1 MGLAPAWV
9 AEGSG
14 APRFPRRAATS
25 SGTSL
30 KGVLRQAGHWAPC
43 EPSRLRS
50 LAPAVDKPASQ
61 CGGFAPGAR
70 VSTLSV
76 FSQRRVCVHACA
88 CAGDR
93 PSGPEAEERAPCTE
107 LLTSALPRAQHPIL
121 SIRPCHANGGSGS
134 WLAWRPWTQGT
145 LQAQQFCPNHG
156 KSTDKPS
163 PLSSSPSLPA
173 PSLVVSECWWPA
185 THRNHWSEDWTN
197 GRGFRA
203 PLVR

>member
-14 APRFPRRAATS
+14 APCFPRRAATS

-145 LQAQQFCPNHG
+145 LQAQQFTWFFSIYGGILELRRGIQAASCVGPG
-156 KSTDKPS
+156 KSN
-163 PLSSSPSLPA
+163 LPFELRRKA
-173 PSLVVSECWWPA
+173 GDCSRVTAGPIDLI
-185 THRNHWSEDWTN
+185 
-197 GRGFRA
+197 
-203 PLVR
+203 